1 MPLINRKTLKNYF
14 KKGGLPTENNFIDLI
29 DSTINSIDD
38 GIHITKQ
45 DGLKLYKSGISSKL
59 LSFFKNPSQKS
70 SDIDFN
76 LDKNDIPG
84 FSIDTPDRT
93 IIKINNEGNIG
104 INNPKPKYD
113 LDING
118 ELAYHSRTGLFKVGN
133 VPGDGE
139 WHTIIEN
146 LDGLNSF
153 EINSNISGAK
163 ESGKYCISHAIAV
176 SAFGGRRSKSKI
188 NDTTSYWGSRR
199 NKIIYRWKGEL
210 HNYNLQIRTI
220 GKYPVQINGVVDGFY
235 NINYNISKLF

>member
-84 FSIDTPDRT
+84 FSIDNPDRT

-133 VPGDGE
+133 VPGDE
-139 WHTIIEN
+139 WRLMT
-146 LDGLNSF
+146 
-153 EINSNISGAK
+153 
-163 ESGKYCISHAIAV
+163 
-176 SAFGGRRSKSKI
+176 
-188 NDTTSYWGSRR
+188 
-199 NKIIYRWKGEL
+199 
-210 HNYNLQIRTI
+210 
-220 GKYPVQINGVVDGFY
+220 
-235 NINYNISKLF
+235 